1 MLGKILLSNIFK
13 YPEFDFFIQLPF
25 TSLLNE
31 VIYRFTSIDHIFL
44 KDSELMVVVL

>member
-1 MLGKILLSNIFK
+1 MLREILLSNIFK
-13 YPEFDFFIQLPF
+13 YPEFDLFIQLPF
-25 TSLLNE
+25 TPLLNE